1 MHHSHD
7 KYWVRKITK
16 RKIKVGKNLLSNLMF
31 MKKIYSSNKETFGKK
46 DFKKKKDGTM
56 HEWFPV

>member
-1 MHHSHD
+1 
-7 KYWVRKITK
+7 
-16 RKIKVGKNLLSNLMF
+16 